1 MFEGK
6 EIDRLIELF
15 GSRRVSLFHACQILD
30 FRSYL
35 RLGGIPSHA
44 CLEENRQR
52 FTRLETDLNDQENS
66 VWDKVFVNLSDF
78 GKTFA
83 DGYSGIPNPYGPILL
98 QVRPAALCEAMDI
111 AVYLRS
117 AGKKGFNR
125 EKEALKS
132 VDDVDKLFQYPAEE
146 GFPRSAWVKFK
157 DQMRL
162 DFPGAD
168 EPEMNCTVLNG
179 RLSLRY
185 VEQVLVDPYVIQELP
200 LRERVDRLI
209 QQISKAPLD
218 VRERTFKKKPSRRK
232 LYDEL
237 AALVLNSV
245 PSLQDLL
252 QNQDVSTEL
261 REWAWGV
268 KPNLEYQFRRFAKYL
283 SEGTLLPLLKR

>member
-6 EIDRLIELF
+6 EIEHLIELF
-15 GSRRVSLFHACQILD
+15 ESRRVSLFHACQILD

-35 RLGGIPSHA
+35 RLGGISSHA
-44 CLEENRQR
+44 CLEENGQR
-52 FTRLETDLNDQENS
+52 FTRLETDLNDQEKS
-66 VWDKVFVNLSDF
+66 VWDKVFINLSDF

-98 QVRPAALCEAMDI
+98 QVRPAALCEAMDV

-125 EKEALKS
+125 EKEALKL
-132 VDDVDKLFQYPAEE
+132 VDDVDKLFRYPADE

-168 EPEMNCTVLNG
+168 EPEMNCSVLNG

-185 VEQVLVDPYVIQELP
+185 VEQVVVDPYVIQEIP

-209 QQISKAPLD
+209 QQISKVSLV
-218 VRERTFKKKPSRRK
+218 VRERTFKKRPSRSK

-237 AALVLNSV
+237 ATLVLNTI
-245 PSLQDLL
+245 PSLQDLS

-261 REWAWGV
+261 REWALGV
-268 KPNLEYQFRRFAKYL
+268 KPDLEYQFRRFAKYL
-283 SEGTLLPLLKR
+283 REGTLLPLLKK